1 MIIMNYMS
9 LSRNKASYLQK
20 FFLMLF
26 LAVALISCGNKGP
39 LVIPDDFNDRD
50 SDNEQT
56 ETRQL

>member
-1 MIIMNYMS
+1 MS